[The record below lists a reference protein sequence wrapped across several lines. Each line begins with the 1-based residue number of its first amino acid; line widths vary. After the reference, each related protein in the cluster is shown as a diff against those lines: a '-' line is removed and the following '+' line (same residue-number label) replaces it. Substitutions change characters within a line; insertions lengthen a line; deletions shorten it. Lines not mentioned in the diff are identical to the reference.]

1 MTRRRGAAAGRR
13 RGGRP
18 GQDDSGRRPLRE
30 VAAVVALSLSFIAV
44 FAFAYSREPSA
55 PTRYGALFARNEPY
69 DSPAPAWTAQR
80 MGAPIGKA
88 APKPGEALRCNR
100 VRVVDGDTLRCGET
114 RIRLASIDA
123 PELPGH
129 CRPGRQCTPGDPYAS
144 TGNLERL
151 VAKQSVTCRPVE
163 MDRYGRTVAYC
174 AAGGRDLSCAQ
185 IAAAAAVVRYGDP
198 MCDRAG
204 KPHDRRLG

>member
-1 MTRRRGAAAGRR
+1 MRAGQ
-13 RGGRP
+13 GE
-18 GQDDSGRRPLRE
+18 SGRRPLRE
-30 VAAVVALSLSFIAV
+30 VVAVVALSLSFVAV
-44 FAFAYSREPSA
+44 FAFAYSREPGA
-55 PTRYGALFARNEPY
+55 PQRYGAVYDAYGAQEPPFAPSRVHP
-69 DSPAPAWTAQR
+69 R
-80 MGAPIGKA
+80 A
-88 APKPGEALRCNR
+88 ALEESISSSREVLTCTK

-144 TGNLERL
+144 TENLERL
-151 VAKQSVTCRPVE
+151 VTAQPVTCRPVD

-174 AAGGRDLSCAQ
+174 EAAGHDLSCAQ
-185 IAAAAAVVRYGDP
+185 IAAAAAAVRYGDP

-204 KPHDRRLG
+204 RPHDRRLG